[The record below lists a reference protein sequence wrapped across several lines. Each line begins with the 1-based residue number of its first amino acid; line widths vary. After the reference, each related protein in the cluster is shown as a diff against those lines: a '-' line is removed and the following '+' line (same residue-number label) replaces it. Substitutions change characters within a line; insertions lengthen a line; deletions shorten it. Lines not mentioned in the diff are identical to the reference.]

1 MFIQKATRG
10 LYQRISASPL
20 ARIPLYTAATRNIGG
35 TPHGLSDEEI
45 ANRNEMIPIV
55 RLFLLLLLLVCCCS
69 TTTTLLLLLYSSRI
83 SMFPRYTWLQSTYF
97 LHYLLYLL
105 SRQRPNTFLLSFFLL
120 LSSFF
125 FFSLNVCCALT
136 LMFGVRLL
144 KL

>member
-55 RLFLLLLLLVCCCS
+55 RLFLLLLLLYVVAAP
-69 TTTTLLLLLYSSRI
+69 LPPYSYYCIVQESQC
-83 SMFPRYTWLQSTYF
+83 FLRYTWLQST
-97 LHYLLYLL
+97 
-105 SRQRPNTFLLSFFLL
+105 
-120 LSSFF
+120 
-125 FFSLNVCCALT
+125 
-136 LMFGVRLL
+136 
-144 KL
+144 

>member
-83 SMFPRYTWLQSTYF
+83 SMFPEIHLAPIYLFSALSTV
-97 LHYLLYLL
+97 
-105 SRQRPNTFLLSFFLL
+105 
-120 LSSFF
+120 SSFA
-125 FFSLNVCCALT
+125 ST
-136 LMFGVRLL
+136 S
-144 KL
+144 